1 MPGGIK
7 EQTGKSR
14 PLRGRHKTLS
24 WFIEL
29 VITVIVMWIVLTVVG
44 KVLPRIALSQIS
56 ELTNTQIKAGS
67 VDFRFDGSVFIKELE
82 VLPKDI
88 SAKYDNSILKAD
100 TVRVHFRV
108 GSLLRFKPRL
118 KEVFVNDFV
127 LRAQYD
133 TDSGKWNLSSIKLE
147 APQNMR
153 GRMPLIWLENGKVEF
168 ARVTEGRMRVI
179 ASAPVSAELRPAEKL
194 MGGYSFDISA
204 KGLRK
209 PGGTM
214 IVGSWQPVSSG
225 AMAGRPGSAGRA
237 GKIVAA
243 GRLSSKDI
251 PGFER
256 DWTIKVIDAEL
267 NYEPNDAYEL
277 KVEVN
282 NFNCPPIL
290 TGTERGLF
298 AFDTQKAAE
307 TMPLVNAL
315 QEFFSRYNPSGRIN
329 INFGAS
335 GNLKKL
341 NDSVI
346 NGEVYCIDAGVRD
359 KRFPYA
365 VEHITG
371 QIKYYENNLKLSGL
385 TGRHGT
391 TEMGFEGWAANFG
404 PDAEYH
410 LQITSENMAL
420 DGDLYDALTKNEQRF
435 WSAFEPN
442 GVVGINYTHSRLRT
456 TRNKPEGDVQTA
468 IRVELLDVNARY
480 EGFAYPLRNTRGVL
494 FFGVDSVAFSDV
506 VSQWEDRK
514 IKINGRVG
522 FGGEHPNYDIMIDSE
537 GVPLDTTLAEALPAA
552 QREFYNQFEMT
563 GRIDAHIKVVSG
575 TGPNKTSETP
585 DFRAEVF
592 PKNSSIRAKALP
604 VTIEDVSGKVVLKP
618 EIVEIEDLTGRYGG
632 GEVKLEGRLWPS
644 KEQKEPAYCLSMRA
658 KEIEVGEEL
667 TRSLPKSI
675 SELASELK
683 PGGKVN
689 LTADVSNNI
698 YGDCVP
704 DRLLIECLGNA
715 IECNFLPYP
724 LQDITGTILITGS
737 RIDFDNIVAK
747 SVHQIWGSPME
758 SVMKMTG
765 EVEMGTDSNENAG
778 EPRGITAGRIDFS
791 GKNVRLKGKSMVSVD
806 TVIGYNPQEKAWL
819 SQHFVANFYGGKMI
833 GKLRLNRTDAGNY
846 DYMLETSVAG
856 ADLKKFLL
864 DRETGEKSTE
874 EHYSTGSMSGWLSI
888 TGLVNDESIRLG
900 RFKLKIIDMEVGK
913 RSIFAKLLAVLN
925 LTEPKDYTFDRMTLD
940 AYIQDNRMFLRQ
952 IDLSG
957 KSLALDGSGRLD
969 LKTDEI
975 NLVMTARGSR
985 LAREKPSLW
994 ESLTEGLGRAVVR
1007 VEVKGKANDPQITT
1021 KPLPVLKETLKILG
1035 TPKNQ

>member
-1 MPGGIK
+1 MQGGIK
-7 EQTGKSR
+7 EQAGKSSS
-14 PLRGRHKTLS
+14 LRSRHRKLS

-29 VITVIVMWIVLTVVG
+29 VITVIVMWTALTVVG
-44 KVLPRIALSQIS
+44 KVLPEIALRQIS
-56 ELTNTQIKAGS
+56 ELTNTQIKTGA
-67 VDFRFDGSVFIKELE
+67 VDFRFDGSVFINELE
-82 VLPKDI
+82 VLPKDT
-88 SAKYDNSILKAD
+88 SAKYDHSILKAD

-108 GSLLRFKPRL
+108 GSLLKLSPRL
-118 KEVFVNDFV
+118 KEIFVNNFV

-133 TDSGKWNLSSIKLE
+133 TDRGKWNLSSLKLE
-147 APQNMR
+147 APQNMK
-153 GRMPLIWLENGKVEF
+153 GRMPLIWLENGTAEF
-168 ARVTEGRMRVI
+168 DRVTDGRVRVI
-179 ASAPVSAELRPAEKL
+179 ASVPVSAGLRPAEKIV
-194 MGGYSFDISA
+194 GGYSFDISG

-209 PGGTM
+209 HGGTV
-214 IVGSWQPVSSG
+214 IVGSLQ
-225 AMAGRPGSAGRA
+225 PGSAGKA
-237 GKIVAA
+237 GKIIAA

-267 NYEPNDAYEL
+267 NYEPNNAYEL
-277 KVEVN
+277 KVTVKD
-282 NFNCPPIL
+282 FNCPPIS
-290 TGTERGLF
+290 TGTRRGLF

-329 INFGAS
+329 IDFCAV

-341 NDSVI
+341 NDSTITGKVH
-346 NGEVYCIDAGVRD
+346 CIDAGVCD

-365 VEHITG
+365 LENITG
-371 QIKYYENNLKLSGL
+371 LIELSENTVKLSGL
-385 TGRHGT
+385 KGRHGS
-391 TEMGFEGWAANFG
+391 TEMVFDGWAANFG

-410 LQITSENMAL
+410 LQITSDNMAL
-420 DGDLYDALTKNEQRF
+420 DKDLYEALNKNEQRF

-456 TRNKPEGDVQTA
+456 TAVSAGLPQGNKPQRDVQTA
-468 IRVELLDVNARY
+468 IRVELIDVNARY
-480 EGFAYPLRNTRGVL
+480 EGFGYPLRNTKGVL

-506 VSQWEDRK
+506 ISQWEGRK

-522 FGGEHPNYDIMIDSE
+522 FGGEHPSYDIMIDSV
-537 GVPLDTTLAEALPAA
+537 GVPLDTTLSEALPAA

-563 GRIDAHIKVVSG
+563 GRIDAQIKVVSG
-575 TGPNKTSETP
+575 NEPDKTGGTP
-585 DFRAEVF
+585 SFIAEVI
-592 PKNSSIRAKALP
+592 PKGSSIKAKALP
-604 VTIEDVSGKVVLKP
+604 VIIENVSGKVILKP

-644 KEQKEPAYCLSMRA
+644 KEQKEPEYCLSMRA
-658 KEIEVGEEL
+658 KEIEVDKEL

-704 DRLLIECLGNA
+704 DRLLIECLGNTV
-715 IECNFLPYP
+715 ECNFMPYP
-724 LQDITGTILITGS
+724 LRDITGMISITGS

-747 SVHQIWGSPME
+747 SVHRIWGKPVE

-765 EVEMGTDSNENAG
+765 KVEMRTDDDRDVG
-778 EPRGITAGRIDFS
+778 GLGRITAGRIDFS
-791 GKNVRLKGKSMVSVD
+791 GKNVRLKGKSLASVD
-806 TVIGYNPQEKAWL
+806 AVIGYEPQEKAWL
-819 SQHFVANFYGGKMI
+819 SQHFVADFYGGKMT
-833 GKLRLNRTDAGNY
+833 GKLQLNRTDAGNY
-846 DYMLETSVAG
+846 DYILEASVAG

-864 DRETGEKSTE
+864 DKETDEKLPE
-874 EHYSTGSMSGWLSI
+874 EHFSTGSMNGWLSI

-900 RFKLKIIDMEVGK
+900 RFKLKIIDMEVGR
-913 RSIFAKLLAVLN
+913 RSIFAKLLSMLN
-925 LTEPKDYTFDRMTLD
+925 LTKPKDYAFDQMTLD

-975 NLVMTARGSR
+975 DLTMTARGPR

-1007 VEVKGKANDPQITT
+1007 VEVNGKVNDPQITT
-1021 KPLPVLKETLKILG
+1021 KPLPVIKETLEILG
-1035 TPKNQ
+1035 TPKEK

>member
-1 MPGGIK
+1 MPGDIK
-7 EQTGKSR
+7 EQAGKNR
-14 PLRGRHKTLS
+14 PLRGRHKTLN

-29 VITVIVMWIVLTVVG
+29 VLTVIVMWTVLTIIG

-56 ELTNTQIKAGS
+56 QLTNTQIKAEA
-67 VDFRFDGSVFIKELE
+67 VDFRFDGSVSIKKLE
-82 VLPKDI
+82 VLPKDT

-118 KEVFVNDFV
+118 KEIFVDNFV

-133 TDSGKWNLSSIKLE
+133 TDNGKWNLSSMKLE
-147 APQNMR
+147 GPQNMR
-153 GRMPLIWLENGKVEF
+153 GRMPFIWLKNGTVEF

-194 MGGYSFDISA
+194 VGGYSFDISA

-209 PGGTM
+209 PEGTV
-214 IVGSWQPVSSG
+214 IVGSW
-225 AMAGRPGSAGRA
+225 RPASAGKT

-243 GRLSSKDI
+243 GRLSRKDI

-267 NYEPNDAYEL
+267 NYEPNDAYDL
-277 KVEVN
+277 RVEVN
-282 NFNCPPIL
+282 DFNCPPIS
-290 TGTERGLF
+290 TGLGRGLF
-298 AFDTQKAAE
+298 AFETQKAAE

-315 QEFFSRYNPSGRIN
+315 QDFFSRYNPSGRIN
-329 INFGAS
+329 INFSAA

-346 NGEVYCIDAGVRD
+346 KGEVYCIDAGVCD
-359 KRFPYA
+359 KWFPYA

-371 QIKYYENNLKLSGL
+371 QIKYYKNNVKLSGL
-385 TGRHGT
+385 TGRHGN
-391 TEMGFEGWAANFG
+391 TEMAFEGWAANFG
-404 PDAEYH
+404 PDVEYH
-410 LQITSENMAL
+410 LQITSDNMAL
-420 DGDLYDALTKNEQRF
+420 DGDLYDALTKNEQSF

-456 TRNKPEGDVQTA
+456 KENKPEGDVQTA

-480 EGFAYPLRNTRGVL
+480 EGFPYPLRNTRGVL

-506 VSQWEDRK
+506 VSQWEGRE

-522 FGGEHPNYDIMIDSE
+522 IGGEHPAYDIMIDSVD
-537 GVPLDTTLAEALPAA
+537 VPLDTTLAEALPAA

-575 TGPNKTSETP
+575 TEPNKTRETS
-585 DFRAEVF
+585 DFMAEVF
-592 PKNSSIRAKALP
+592 PKNGSLKAKALP

-658 KEIEVGEEL
+658 KEIEADEEL
-667 TRSLPKSI
+667 KRSLPKSI
-675 SELASELK
+675 SDLASELK
-683 PGGKVN
+683 FGGKVN
-689 LTADVSNNI
+689 LTADASNNI

-704 DRLLIECLGNA
+704 DRLLIECLGNSV
-715 IECNFLPYP
+715 ECNFMPYP
-724 LQDITGTILITGS
+724 LQDITGTISITGS

-747 SVHQIWGSPME
+747 SVHQIWGSPVE

-765 EVEMGTDSNENAG
+765 KVEMGTDGDGNVGAPG
-778 EPRGITAGRIDFS
+778 TITAGKIDFS
-791 GKNVRLKGKSMVSVD
+791 GENVRLKGKSLASVD
-806 TVIGYNPQEKAWL
+806 TVIGYDPQKKAWL
-819 SQHFVANFYGGKMI
+819 SRHFVADFYGGKMI
-833 GKLRLNRTDAGNY
+833 GKLRLDKTDAGNY
-846 DYMLETSVAG
+846 DYMLEASVAG

-864 DRETGEKSTE
+864 DRETAEKTPE
-874 EHYSTGSMSGWLSI
+874 EHYSTGSMNGWLSI
-888 TGLVNDESIRLG
+888 TGSLNNESIRLG
-900 RFKLKIIDMEVGK
+900 RFKLKIIDMEVGR

-925 LTEPKDYTFDRMTLD
+925 LTEPKDYTFDQMTLD

-957 KSLALDGSGRLD
+957 KSIALDGSGRLD

-975 NLVMTARGSR
+975 NLAMTARGPR
-985 LAREKPSLW
+985 LARENPSLW

-1007 VEVKGKANDPQITT
+1007 VEVKGKSNDPQITT
-1021 KPLPVLKETLKILG
+1021 KPLPVLKETLEILG
-1035 TPKNQ
+1035 TPKKQ

>member
-7 EQTGKSR
+7 EQAGKSSR
-14 PLRGRHKTLS
+14 LWGRHKTLG
-24 WFIEL
+24 WFVEL
-29 VITVIVMWIVLTVVG
+29 VITVIVMWTVLTAVG

-56 ELTNTQIKAGS
+56 QLTNTQIKAET
-67 VDFRFDGSVFIKELE
+67 VDFRFDGSVSINNLE
-82 VLPKDI
+82 VLPKDT

-108 GSLLRFKPRL
+108 GSLLRFRPRL
-118 KEVFVNDFV
+118 KEIFVNNFV
-127 LRAQYD
+127 LGAQYD
-133 TDSGKWNLSSIKLE
+133 TDSGKWNLSSLKLE
-147 APQNMR
+147 GPPNMR
-153 GRMPLIWLENGKVEF
+153 GRMPLILLQNGTVEF
-168 ARVTEGRMRVI
+168 DRITEGRMRKI
-179 ASAPVSAELRPAEKL
+179 ASVPISAELRPAEKL
-194 MGGYSFDISA
+194 VGGYSFDISG

-214 IVGSWQPVSSG
+214 IVGSW
-225 AMAGRPGSAGRA
+225 RPKSAGQA

-243 GRLSSKDI
+243 GRLSTKDI

-256 DWTIKVIDAEL
+256 DWTIKVIDTEL
-267 NYEPNDAYEL
+267 NYEPNNAYEL
-277 KVEVN
+277 KVTVKD
-282 NFNCPPIL
+282 FNCPPIS
-290 TGTERGLF
+290 TGPGRGLF

-307 TMPLVNAL
+307 TMPIVNAL

-329 INFGAS
+329 IDFGAV
-335 GNLKKL
+335 GNLNKL
-341 NDSVI
+341 NDSAITGKVHC
-346 NGEVYCIDAGVRD
+346 VDAGVCD
-359 KRFPYA
+359 KRFSYA

-371 QIKYYENNLKLSGL
+371 LIELSENNVKLSGL
-385 TGRHGT
+385 TGRHGD
-391 TEMGFEGWAANFG
+391 TEMAFEGWAANFG

-410 LQITSENMAL
+410 LQIASDNMAL
-420 DGDLYDALTKNEQRF
+420 DRDLYDALTKNEQRF

-442 GVVGINYTHSRLRT
+442 GVVAINYTHSRLRT
-456 TRNKPEGDVQTA
+456 KGEQSAAPATVKPEGDVQTA
-468 IRVELLDVNARY
+468 IRVELLDVNSRY
-480 EGFAYPLRNTRGVL
+480 EGFAYPLRNTKGVL

-506 VSQWEDRK
+506 VSQWEGRK

-522 FGGEHPNYDIMIDSE
+522 FNSEHPAYDIVIDSV
-537 GVPLDTTLAEALPAA
+537 GVPLDATLAEALPAA

-575 TGPNKTSETP
+575 TEPNKTSEKP
-585 DFRAEVF
+585 DFMAEVF
-592 PKNSSIRAKALP
+592 PKNSSIKAKALP

-667 TRSLPKSI
+667 MRSLPKSI

-704 DRLLIECLGNA
+704 DRLIIECLGNA
-715 IECNFLPYP
+715 MECNFLPYP
-724 LQDITGTILITGS
+724 MKDITGMILITGS

-747 SVHQIWGSPME
+747 SVHQIWGSPVE

-765 EVEMGTDSNENAG
+765 KVEMGADGNKDAG
-778 EPRGITAGRIDFS
+778 EPGGITSGRIDFS
-791 GKNVRLKGKSMVSVD
+791 GENVRFKGKSLASVD
-806 TVIGYNPQEKAWL
+806 TVIGYNLQEKAWL
-819 SQHFVANFYGGKMI
+819 SQHFVADFYGGKMT

-846 DYMLETSVAG
+846 DYMLEAGVAG

-864 DRETGEKSTE
+864 DRETGEKSPE
-874 EHYSTGSMSGWLSI
+874 EHYSTGSMNGWLSI
-888 TGLVNDESIRLG
+888 TGLVNDDSIRLG
-900 RFKLKIIDMEVGK
+900 RFKLKITDMEVGR

-925 LTEPKDYTFDRMTLD
+925 LTAPKDYVFDQMTLD

-957 KSLALDGSGRLD
+957 KSLALDGAGWLD

-975 NLVMTARGSR
+975 NLTMTARGPR
-985 LAREKPSLW
+985 LARDNPSLW
-994 ESLTEGLGRAVVR
+994 ESLTEGLGRAVMR
-1007 VEVKGKANDPQITT
+1007 VEVKGKASDPQITT
-1021 KPLPVLKETLKILG
+1021 KPLPVLKETLEILG